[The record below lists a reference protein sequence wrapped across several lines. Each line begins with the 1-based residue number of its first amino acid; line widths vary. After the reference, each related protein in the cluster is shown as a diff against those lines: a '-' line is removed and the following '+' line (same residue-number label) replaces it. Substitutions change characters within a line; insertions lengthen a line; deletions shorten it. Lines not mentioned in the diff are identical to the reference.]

1 MEHRQDVCWQ
11 HSRRGFGHV
20 VSPVSEP
27 STGDAS
33 CSNWNKFSLFSS
45 QTWTCG
51 SPVPRQGIK
60 GARHPFLQGTAPLSQ
75 PSVKALVS
83 PHKMFFPHFASLYR
97 TAGLFG
103 VVLVVYFQLMHQE
116 MSGNVYC
123 TGASTSPG
131 EFTQWSR
138 ALVWAAHPGLA
149 PALPL
154 THCGSL
160 VES

>member
-33 CSNWNKFSLFSS
+33 CSNWNKFSLLSS

-83 PHKMFFPHFASLYR
+83 PHKMFFHHFASLYR

-103 VVLVVYFQLMHQE
+103 VVLVVCLFSVDAPGNAWECFIVQKAPHPLGSSLSGAELWCGQHTRVWLQLCH
-116 MSGNVYC
+116 
-123 TGASTSPG
+123 
-131 EFTQWSR
+131 
-138 ALVWAAHPGLA
+138 
-149 PALPL
+149 
-154 THCGSL
+154 
-160 VES
+160 